1 MRRPQ
6 SRPIKTGTRSHLFS
20 ALVHLETSKVVTEQR
35 KARKENRP
43 SGSKIAT
50 TVQPSKLVRYLVD
63 TKCQLAVS
71 GCVAPSSGL
80 HQAPSRAQA
89 NQGDATPYPL
99 TRVLAPPQFH
109 LAEPHF
115 ASRNFNPS
123 RPRGWQS
130 LPLRIPSIRKR
141 GRERPLPMLVVMGSF
156 LCNSELPV
164 LASVERPPA
173 HAIELTNVD
182 PSETRAPL
190 ATWACCF
197 GSVTPALLL

>member
-1 MRRPQ
+1 M
-6 SRPIKTGTRSHLFS
+6 
-20 ALVHLETSKVVTEQR
+20 
-35 KARKENRP
+35 
-43 SGSKIAT
+43 
-50 TVQPSKLVRYLVD
+50 
-63 TKCQLAVS
+63 S

-182 PSETRAPL
+182 GSETRAPL
-190 ATWACCF
+190 ATWAPRHAVSAPSHQLCSF
-197 GSVTPALLL
+197 EAQGRLGQGHSSRPARPGTIKVKQWLDRLRI